1 MDDQPDR
8 AQDSQGNDRHSRE
21 HPPAVQP
28 CSVITEHDVE
38 YLHAKVCIPAHK
50 GVTAIVPVCEGRSAD
65 PMAVVTDTLG
75 EYRSLSRGFMDWF
88 VAPDAQWHEEDT
100 IGA

>member
-1 MDDQPDR
+1 
-8 AQDSQGNDRHSRE
+8 
-21 HPPAVQP
+21 
-28 CSVITEHDVE
+28 
-38 YLHAKVCIPAHK
+38 
-50 GVTAIVPVCEGRSAD
+50 
-65 PMAVVTDTLG
+65 MAVVTDTLG